1 MHAPADSSQA
11 ACTAIFPHGE
21 TVTRQVDASPSALRS
36 AAADVLP
43 MTAAERRG
51 TATLASVY
59 ALRMLGLFIVLP
71 VLALHVG
78 SLPGGA
84 DPLLVGIALGIYGL
98 TQALLQVPFGWAS
111 DRFGRRQAV
120 VAGLVVFAAGSF
132 VAAMATDVHVL
143 IAGRALQGAGAIS
156 AVVMALVADL
166 TRDEVRTRAMAIIGM
181 SIGGTF
187 ALSLV
192 AGPLLAP
199 WISVGGLFALT
210 GVLALLAAAVF
221 LQALPELP
229 RRPAS
234 VKPPADAL
242 SRVLRD
248 PLLARLNLGIFALHA
263 LLTLL
268 FLHVP
273 PALRDAGLPASR
285 HWQVYLPVVLVAFG
299 LVWPL
304 VRRFDTP
311 GRAKPLLIGAIGA
324 LLAAQLLLLLG
335 SSSLSLLVL
344 GLVVFFAAFSLLEAA
359 LPSLT
364 TRVAPASIKGTA
376 TGVFTTAQFL
386 GIFAGGALGGAVA
399 RSSGLTGLLA
409 LALVI
414 TLAWLFASL
423 SMGLPVQRPH
433 PTSKET

>member
-1 MHAPADSSQA
+1 MHAPADSCQA
-11 ACTAIFPHGE
+11 ACTAILFHGE
-21 TVTRQVDASPSALRS
+21 SVTRDVDASQRARRS
-36 AAADVLP
+36 APPVP
-43 MTAAERRG
+43 SMTTAERRG

-84 DPLLVGIALGIYGL
+84 DPFLVGIALGVYGL

-132 VAAMATDVHVL
+132 VAALATSVPAL

-166 TRDEVRTRAMAIIGM
+166 TRDEVRTRAMAVIGM

-192 AGPLLAP
+192 AGPALAP
-199 WISVGGLFALT
+199 WISVNGLFALT

-221 LQALPELP
+221 LRTLPALPP
-229 RRPAS
+229 RATAAQ
-234 VKPPADAL
+234 PPAGAMA
-242 SRVLRD
+242 RVLRD
-248 PLLARLNLGIFALHA
+248 PILTRLNLGIFVLHA

-268 FLHVP
+268 FLYVP
-273 PALRDAGLPASR
+273 PALRDAGLAPAQ

-299 LVWPL
+299 VIWPL
-304 VRRFDTP
+304 VRRFDAP
-311 GRAKPLLIGAIGA
+311 GHARPMLVGAIAA
-324 LLAAQLLLLLG
+324 LLAAQLVILLA
-335 SSSLSLLVL
+335 SASLVLLVL

-359 LPSLT
+359 LPSLA
-364 TRVAPASIKGTA
+364 TRAAPAPLKGTA

-386 GIFAGGALGGAVA
+386 GIFAGGALGGGVA
-399 RSSGLTGLLA
+399 SRGGLTGLVV
-409 LALVI
+409 LVVII